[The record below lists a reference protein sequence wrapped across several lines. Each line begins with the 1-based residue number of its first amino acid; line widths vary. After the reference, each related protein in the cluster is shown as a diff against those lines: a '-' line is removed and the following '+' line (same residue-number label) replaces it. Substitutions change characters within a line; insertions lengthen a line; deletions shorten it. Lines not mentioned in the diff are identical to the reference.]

1 MSEANVANTTTILG
15 RTNAVPVFTHWKT
28 IVFNDPSNQAAIK
41 INSLFV
47 VNRAV
52 ETVNFDMRLA
62 REPYLAPGALYS
74 EGNSYTYLMKN
85 WALPMYTT
93 AVVISRDNPIW
104 LQPGDFIQVAG
115 GLNYCLEAL
124 CSYEF
129 ISDIS
134 PAPSITFTVPEPVL
148 NLNAAPVYGS
158 EGVQLTWSPPLADGG
173 LAISNYLVF
182 FRCKVVFATS
192 PYTELW
198 TGWNLLERPVSS
210 IPNLT
215 TIKSVLLSRPR
226 SLSGINAAYSPLS
239 IDLKGG
245 TFPIQTDTDPRT
257 GDPIFTDMPIVG
269 FQFQVAAYNAAGLGQ
284 WGDPSDL
291 IRLDAIGMV
300 GDETTG
306 TSRVGVIEAISLT
319 ALPNGV
325 SLSWENR
332 IPKITPDTNETITI
346 VNYRIRWSNDNG
358 ITWLPSP
365 HGSLIGVDTVDP
377 DPEAHVRGLQ
387 NGIDYIFSLQAVCE
401 RTKADYTDRLTGPW
415 SPPTRSM
422 TPPGFPSDAQ
432 ALAAIRTMFVRWV

>member
-1 MSEANVANTTTILG
+1 
-15 RTNAVPVFTHWKT
+15 
-28 IVFNDPSNQAAIK
+28 
-41 INSLFV
+41 
-47 VNRAV
+47 
-52 ETVNFDMRLA
+52 
-62 REPYLAPGALYS
+62 
-74 EGNSYTYLMKN
+74 
-85 WALPMYTT
+85 
-93 AVVISRDNPIW
+93 
-104 LQPGDFIQVAG
+104 
-115 GLNYCLEAL
+115 
-124 CSYEF
+124 
-129 ISDIS
+129 
-134 PAPSITFTVPEPVL
+134 VL

-387 NGIDYIFSLQAVCE
+387 NGVDYIFSLQAVCE